1 MIARNLEPR
10 LRAAA
15 THYPIVTLTGPRQ
28 SGKTTLCRQVFADKP
43 YVSLEAQDAREYA
56 LRDPRGF
63 LTAHRDGAILDEIQR
78 VPELMSYLQGEV
90 DADRTPGRFVLT
102 GSQHFGLL
110 QSISQSLAGRTA
122 VLHLLPLGWDEV
134 QRFPQAP
141 SDLFQAL
148 WTGGYPAIHDR
159 GVPVQDWLSDYVT
172 TYLER
177 DVRQVLNVADLVDF
191 QRYLRLAAGRSAQL
205 FNAAGLAADVGIAA
219 NTAKAWLSVL
229 ETSFLAWRLPPFFT
243 NVSQRLIKAP
253 KLHLIDSGLLCLL
266 LGIQSPEQLRLHPL
280 RGAIFESWVAAELR
294 KVVAASPQRPG
305 LWFYRDRKG
314 LEADALLQS
323 GPHVTIV
330 ETKSGETVPRDAFGV
345 LDKVE
350 QELRKDP
357 TIQATTKV
365 LVYGGEDEQ
374 DGERGAVWSWRA
386 VACRA
391 AAPTSV
397 GLDTG
402 R

>member
-1 MIARNLEPR
+1 MIERNLEPR

-43 YVSLEAQDAREYA
+43 YVSLEASDAREYA

-63 LTAHRDGAILDEIQR
+63 LKEHIGGAIFDEIQR
-78 VPELMSYLQGEV
+78 APDLLSYLQGEV
-90 DADRTPGRFVLT
+90 DADRAPGRFVLT

-122 VLHLLPLGWDEV
+122 VLNLLPLSWDEV
-134 QRFPQAP
+134 LRFPTPPA
-141 SDLFQAL
+141 DLFQAL
-148 WTGGYPAIHDR
+148 WTGSCPAIHDR

-172 TYLER
+172 TYVER
-177 DVRQVLNVADLVDF
+177 DVRQVLNVVDLVDF
-191 QRYLRLAAGRSAQL
+191 QRYLRLAAGRSSQL
-205 FNAAGLAADVGIAA
+205 FNAAGLAADVGVAA
-219 NTAKAWLSVL
+219 NTASAWLSVL
-229 ETSFLAWRLPPFFT
+229 ETSFLTYRLPPFFT
-243 NVSQRLIKAP
+243 NVGQRLIKAP
-253 KLHLIDSGLLCLL
+253 KVHLIDSGLLCTL

-280 RGAIFESWVAAELR
+280 RGAIFESWVAAELS
-294 KVVAASPQRPG
+294 KVVAASPLHPS

-323 GPHVTIV
+323 GPHVTIL
-330 ETKSGETVPRDAFGV
+330 ETKSAETVPGDAFKT

-357 TIQATTKV
+357 TVRETTKV
-365 LVYGGEDEQ
+365 LVYGGEVEQ
-374 DGERGAVWSWRA
+374 EGERGAVWSWRNVALRLGEPIGPA
-386 VACRA
+386 V
-391 AAPTSV
+391 
-397 GLDTG
+397 
-402 R
+402 